1 MFPFD
6 SSSGHSDDS
15 AASFIGENLSIC
27 QADWLRSQ
35 CDAIGQTRAEILTAI
50 VKEWLLNHPNKDL
63 VNLDGGE
70 LARCAITEF
79 IVLHHKGFL
88 PVIS

>member
-1 MFPFD
+1 MFLFD
-6 SSSGHSDDS
+6 SSSGHSDDL
-15 AASFIGENLSIC
+15 AASFIGENLSVY
-27 QADWLRSQ
+27 QANWLRSQ
-35 CDAIGQTRAEILTAI
+35 CDALGQTRAEILMAI

-70 LARCAITEF
+70 MARRAISEF
-79 IVLHHKGFL
+79 IVLHHKEFL